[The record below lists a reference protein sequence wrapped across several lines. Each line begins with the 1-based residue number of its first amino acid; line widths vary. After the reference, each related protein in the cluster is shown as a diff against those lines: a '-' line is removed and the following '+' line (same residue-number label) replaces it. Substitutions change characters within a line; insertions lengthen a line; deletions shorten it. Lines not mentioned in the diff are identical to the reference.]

1 MFRLSEEHIAFR
13 ESIRSFAEARVAP
26 HAEQADRDA
35 AFPEQSFEAL
45 REAGFAGVPYP
56 GRVGGDDADP
66 IAQGILLEELARV
79 CASTSLLVIAS
90 KLGAIP
96 IIEWGSEEL
105 AQEVLPG
112 LAAGDYVMSYCLSE
126 AGAGSDVASMSTRA
140 VRAGSD
146 YVISGAKM
154 WITNA
159 GRSAWYTVFA
169 KTDPDAA
176 HRGISAFVV
185 PADAP
190 GLSIGKLESKMGMK
204 GSPTGEVLFDDV
216 RVPKERL
223 IGEEGRGF
231 YYALG
236 TLDRSRPNIGAQA
249 VGIAQGAIDAA
260 SSYVDE
266 RRQFDQRIVD
276 FQAIQFMIADAVMN
290 IEAAR
295 GLVYSAL
302 SEVMVKG
309 PRMTELGAMAKCFAA
324 DVAMAVTTD
333 AVQMLGGYGYT
344 TDFPVERMMRDAKL
358 CQIYEGT
365 NQVQRGVVAR
375 QYLAGR
381 GIKT

>member
-1 MFRLSEEHIAFR
+1 M
-13 ESIRSFAEARVAP
+13 
-26 HAEQADRDA
+26 
-35 AFPEQSFEAL
+35 
-45 REAGFAGVPYP
+45 
-56 GRVGGDDADP
+56 
-66 IAQGILLEELARV
+66 
-79 CASTSLLVIAS
+79 
-90 KLGAIP
+90 
-96 IIEWGSEEL
+96 
-105 AQEVLPG
+105 
-112 LAAGDYVMSYCLSE
+112 
-126 AGAGSDVASMSTRA
+126 
-140 VRAGSD
+140 
-146 YVISGAKM
+146 
-154 WITNA
+154 
-159 GRSAWYTVFA
+159 
-169 KTDPDAA
+169 
-176 HRGISAFVV
+176 
-185 PADAP
+185 
-190 GLSIGKLESKMGMK
+190 
-204 GSPTGEVLFDDV
+204 
-216 RVPKERL
+216 
-223 IGEEGRGF
+223 
-231 YYALG
+231 
-236 TLDRSRPNIGAQA
+236 
-249 VGIAQGAIDAA
+249 
-260 SSYVDE
+260 DE